1 VRPTDDT
8 LCRGSLAAARKGH
21 SRARHFGTT
30 FTFLVQIFL
39 ACGAQHNIC
48 TQCFIWEVGSAAAS
62 VQARVTRVLASCAF
76 ESPDGTI
83 LLGISAASSSFG
95 AFSSSH
101 ARLRHCCHC
110 CSRRRCSRRHVQCLP
125 VVRMLLH
132 CALLRRCASPV
143 HQGRTIHNTNTI
155 QNTIQYVLYTIQPFG
170 QQPGQDNTERNI
182 QIQPSRC

>member
-1 VRPTDDT
+1 MILRLGT
-8 LCRGSLAAARKGH
+8 GSLAAARKGH

-39 ACGAQHNIC
+39 ACDAQHNIC

-95 AFSSSH
+95 AFSCTTAPLLSLLLSPSLLSPPRAVSSGCSH
-101 ARLRHCCHC
+101 AVALRTAEAVC
-110 CSRRRCSRRHVQCLP
+110 
-125 VVRMLLH
+125 
-132 CALLRRCASPV
+132 
-143 HQGRTIHNTNTI
+143 
-155 QNTIQYVLYTIQPFG
+155 
-170 QQPGQDNTERNI
+170 
-182 QIQPSRC
+182 